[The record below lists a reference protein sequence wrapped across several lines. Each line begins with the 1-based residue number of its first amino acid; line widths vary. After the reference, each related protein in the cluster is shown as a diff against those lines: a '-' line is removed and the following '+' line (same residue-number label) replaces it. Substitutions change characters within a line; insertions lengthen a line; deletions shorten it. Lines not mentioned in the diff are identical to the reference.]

1 MPSSFFC
8 SCPAFFLLRPALFYT
23 QAFAHWSC
31 KPVPD
36 PCLDNCPP
44 AAEIQSHDLTLPGI
58 SPKMYFTR
66 NVLHQ
71 RYRSHRSTLCC
82 SNIATTFLLCD
93 WSVWVWHTFMF
104 VHPCIMHNFAEM
116 FWCILLHLCTC
127 AVQIISGSTFYIV
140 QAQYA
145 VCISE
150 VASSML
156 IQHDKGSEFWWL
168 QTFKLRGKNHTK
180 AVATRVL

>member
-1 MPSSFFC
+1 MLLPPHDMKVGDSFWVDSSSRSPLLSGSIKQQQLLQQTEMSKCRQVFFC

-82 SNIATTFLLCD
+82 SNIAIVTLFNSVAEVCECDTLLCL
-93 WSVWVWHTFMF
+93 
-104 VHPCIMHNFAEM
+104 CIRA
-116 FWCILLHLCTC
+116 
-127 AVQIISGSTFYIV
+127 
-140 QAQYA
+140 
-145 VCISE
+145 
-150 VASSML
+150 
-156 IQHDKGSEFWWL
+156 
-168 QTFKLRGKNHTK
+168 
-180 AVATRVL
+180 

>member
-93 WSVWVWHTFMF
+93 WTVWVWHTFMF

-127 AVQIISGSTFYIV
+127 AVQIILEVHSTLCKLNMQCASQKWHHQCWFNTIR
-140 QAQYA
+140 AQNF
-145 VCISE
+145 
-150 VASSML
+150 
-156 IQHDKGSEFWWL
+156 DG
-168 QTFKLRGKNHTK
+168 FKLSNCVVKIIRLCNN
-180 AVATRVL
+180 

>member
-71 RYRSHRSTLCC
+71 RYRSHISTLCC
-82 SNIATTFLLCD
+82 SNIATTFWLCEVKCV
-93 WSVWVWHTFMF
+93 SVTHFYVCAS
-104 VHPCIMHNFAEM
+104 VHNAQLCGNALMHIVA
-116 FWCILLHLCTC
+116 LVHLCC
-127 AVQIISGSTFYIV
+127 ANNFWKYILH
-140 QAQYA
+140 
-145 VCISE
+145 C
-150 VASSML
+150 ASS
-156 IQHDKGSEFWWL
+156 ICSVH
-168 QTFKLRGKNHTK
+168 LRSGIIN
-180 AVATRVL
+180 VDSTR